1 MLAIDSTGTS
11 NTRANTG
18 IQRVTRSLVKGL
30 TNLTMAQPVCFEK
43 IYNCWGLPDK
53 QAKKRIYHQEDLRP
67 GNRRGVRWSPWK
79 YMLKAL
85 GSKDTRPADSFH
97 FDGFIEPE
105 IFSNRI
111 SLKLDNFLKLV
122 SGPSI
127 ALYYDSTCLKLP
139 EISPKNNTERFPAYL
154 QQLLKFDGLAAISET
169 SNEEIIDYW
178 KWLGFKNTPI
188 VKTIPLA
195 VDMSHHLRTSSV
207 EPKRQKMP
215 TVLCVGSIEG
225 RKNQVSLLSAAEK
238 LWSAGMEFNVKLVGL
253 ESPETSG
260 PALDLLNQ
268 CKIKGR
274 PVDWLGPQSEN
285 DLRTHYENCS
295 FTVYPSIAE
304 GFGLPVLESL
314 KHGKPCICS
323 SQGAIGEISN
333 GGGCLTVEKPTP
345 EALAQAM
352 KTLLTDSEQHSTLCN
367 EARSRTFRT
376 WSDYANDILEFHKNL
391 NKSHNKA

>member
-18 IQRVTRSLVKGL
+18 IQRVTRSLIKGL
-30 TNLTMAQPVCFEK
+30 TNLTMVQPVCFEQ
-43 IYNCWGLPDK
+43 IYNCWRLPDK
-53 QAKKRIYHQEDLRP
+53 QARKRIYHQEDLRP
-67 GNRRGVRWSPWK
+67 GNRRGARWRPWK
-79 YMLKAL
+79 YILKVL
-85 GSKDTRPADSFH
+85 NLRDIGSADYFQ
-97 FDGFIEPE
+97 FNGFIEPE

-111 SLKLDNFLKLV
+111 SLGLDNFLKLV
-122 SGPSI
+122 SGPSV

-139 EISPKNNTERFPAYL
+139 ELSPKNNTERFPAYL
-154 QQLLKFDGLAAISET
+154 QQLIKFDGIAAISKT
-169 SNEEIIDYW
+169 SREEIIHYW
-178 KWLGFKNTPI
+178 KWLGIKKIPI
-188 VKTIPLA
+188 VETIPLA
-195 VDMSHHLRTSSV
+195 VDMSHHLKTPNVASRKQQIS
-207 EPKRQKMP
+207 

-238 LWSAGMEFNVKLVGL
+238 LWSSGMEFHVKLVGL

-268 CKIKGR
+268 FKIKGR
-274 PVDWLGPQSEN
+274 PVEWLGPQSED
-285 DLRTHYENCS
+285 DLRKHYENCS

-314 KHGKPCICS
+314 KHGKPCVCS

-333 GGGCLTVEKPTP
+333 SGGCLTVEKPTP

-352 KTLLTDSEQHSTLCN
+352 KALLIDSELHSTLCN
-367 EARSRTFRT
+367 EARNRKFRT
-376 WSDYANDILEFHKNL
+376 WSDYASDILEFHKSL
-391 NKSHNKA
+391 NIII